1 MYNSYFGLIMTD
13 IDKTKIDRRKN
24 NGGHRTAGR
33 KPKNTQE
40 IQPRPTLET
49 IRFIQEQVTA
59 QKKTQGQIVDWMT
72 DITREYLNKN

>member
-1 MYNSYFGLIMTD
+1 MAD
-13 IDKTKIDRRKN
+13 IDKTKIDGRKN

-49 IRFIQEQVTA
+49 IRFIQEQDTA
-59 QKKTQGQIVDWMT
+59 QKKTQGQIIDWMA
-72 DITREYLNKN
+72 DIAREYLKNNIQK